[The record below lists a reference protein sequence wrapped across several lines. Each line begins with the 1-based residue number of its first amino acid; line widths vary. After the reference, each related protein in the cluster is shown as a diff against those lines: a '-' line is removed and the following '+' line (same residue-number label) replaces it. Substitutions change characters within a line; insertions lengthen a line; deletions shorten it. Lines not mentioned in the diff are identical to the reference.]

1 MSVYCRNNYLAQI
14 VFFLLVTCIEIR
26 SEQRRIHAVSQG
38 PFDST
43 VDPGYFRRQW
53 KRREHGWVVPTFI
66 EILKLL
72 HYTYF
77 CVIRLREI
85 GMPADYV
92 HKLTRMF
99 QDIKISE
106 DLNQQFKKQ
115 DRKTKGGIAGN
126 NLELFYWVN
135 LFNKLKLRPR
145 FRQHKNSE

>member
-1 MSVYCRNNYLAQI
+1 M
-14 VFFLLVTCIEIR
+14 
-26 SEQRRIHAVSQG
+26 
-38 PFDST
+38 
-43 VDPGYFRRQW
+43 
-53 KRREHGWVVPTFI
+53 VPTFI

-115 DRKTKGGIAGN
+115 DRKTKGDIAGN
-126 NLELFYWVN
+126 
-135 LFNKLKLRPR
+135 KLGTVLLGKFIQQIEITSQIP
-145 FRQHKNSE
+145 ST

>member
-1 MSVYCRNNYLAQI
+1 M
-14 VFFLLVTCIEIR
+14 
-26 SEQRRIHAVSQG
+26 
-38 PFDST
+38 
-43 VDPGYFRRQW
+43 
-53 KRREHGWVVPTFI
+53 VPTFI

-145 FRQHKNSE
+145 FRQHKNFE